1 MSEVSSSGEV
11 DAVRYSRTQLL
22 IILITPL
29 LVLLASTALYFS
41 GLLLPDETSNKG
53 VLLTPVLSVTD
64 LGYPEVVIG
73 TERHWTLIQLSP
85 VCADSCGERLYEQRQ
100 MHIAL
105 GKLES
110 RIERVLLTETPLG
123 QDEAALYPRLQVRT
137 LASDA
142 VSAAL
147 RSRIPAAD
155 LADDIV
161 FVADPFGNIMLYF
174 TNAHDY
180 RAQISDL
187 KKLLK
192 LSTIG

>member
-1 MSEVSSSGEV
+1 
-11 DAVRYSRTQLL
+11 
-22 IILITPL
+22 
-29 LVLLASTALYFS
+29 
-41 GLLLPDETSNKG
+41 
-53 VLLTPVLSVTD
+53 
-64 LGYPEVVIG
+64 
-73 TERHWTLIQLSP
+73 
-85 VCADSCGERLYEQRQ
+85 

-110 RIERVLLTETPLG
+110 RIERVLLTQTPLA
-123 QDEAALYPRLQVRT
+123 QDEVVQYPRLQVRT
-137 LASDA
+137 LATDDL
-142 VSAAL
+142 SAEL
-147 RSRIPAAD
+147 LSRIPAAD